1 MTILVADDNSFSREL
16 MRELLE
22 ASGHVILEAVNGR
35 NALDLI
41 RGSVP
46 DLVFLDL
53 QMPLQDGFSVIRELR
68 NESWLRKLPVIAL
81 TASAM
86 IGDRERAIAAGFDS
100 YIAKP
105 IDLCEVEAQVEAFT
119 SRSRVDE
126 QTPPSSNGSK
136 LN

>member
-1 MTILVADDNSFSREL
+1 VTILVADDNAFSREL

-35 NALDLI
+35 NALEQI
-41 RGSVP
+41 RQRAP

-53 QMPLQDGFSVIRELR
+53 QMPLQDGFSVIQELR
-68 NESWLRKLPVIAL
+68 NESRFQKLPVVAL

-86 IGDRERAIAAGFDS
+86 IGDREPAIAAGFDS

-105 IDLCEVEAQVEAFT
+105 IDLCEVEAQVQALA
-119 SRSRVDE
+119 SRSLDD
-126 QTPPSSNGSK
+126 
-136 LN
+136 

>member
-1 MTILVADDNSFSREL
+1 MTILIADDNAFSREL

-22 ASGHVILEAVNGR
+22 ASGHLIIEAINGR

-41 RGSVP
+41 RRYAP

-53 QMPLQDGFSVIRELR
+53 QMPLQDGFSVLR
-68 NESWLRKLPVIAL
+68 DLRTEGRFDKLPVVAV

-86 IGDRERAIAAGFDS
+86 IGDRERAIAAGFQS

-105 IDLCEVEAQVEAFT
+105 IDLCEVEAQVEALTF
-119 SRSRVDE
+119 RSHTAASEGRR
-126 QTPPSSNGSK
+126 
-136 LN
+136 L

>member
-1 MTILVADDNSFSREL
+1 MTILVADDSLFSREL

-22 ASGHVILEAVNGR
+22 ASGHVIIEAVNGR

-41 RGSVP
+41 RQNRP

-68 NESWLRKLPVIAL
+68 NDVSFRNLAVVAV

-86 IGDRERAIAAGFDS
+86 LGDRERALAAGFDS

-105 IDLCEVEAQVEAFT
+105 IDLCEVEKQVELLS
-119 SRSRVDE
+119 SRHPRSGE
-126 QTPPSSNGSK
+126 
-136 LN
+136 

>member
-1 MTILVADDNSFSREL
+1 MTILVADDNAFSREL

-35 NALDLI
+35 NALDQI
-41 RGSVP
+41 RRCKP

-53 QMPLQDGFSVIRELR
+53 QMPVLDGFSVIRELR
-68 NESWLRKLPVIAL
+68 NDNCFRNLPVVAV

-105 IDLCEVEAQVEAFT
+105 IDLGGVEAQVEAFAAHQ
-119 SRSRVDE
+119 SE
-126 QTPPSSNGSK
+126 
-136 LN
+136 

>member
-1 MTILVADDNSFSREL
+1 MTILVADDNAFSREL

-22 ASGHVILEAVNGR
+22 ASGHTVLEAVDGR
-35 NALDLI
+35 DALDLI
-41 RGSVP
+41 RHCTP

-53 QMPLQDGFSVIRELR
+53 QMPVQDGFSVIRELR
-68 NESWLRKLPVIAL
+68 TDDHLGKLPVVAL

-105 IDLCEVEAQVEAFT
+105 IDLCEVETQIQYLVHA
-119 SRSRVDE
+119 RV
-126 QTPPSSNGSK
+126 
-136 LN
+136 